1 MDEKRERTQA
11 DKQSRN
17 KRLTLTDPSGA
28 ISSPARTCD
37 LRAAPDPTI
46 QDPNKA
52 ATLTQLSCA

>member
-17 KRLTLTDPSGA
+17 NSLTLTDPSGA
-28 ISSPARTCD
+28 ISTPACTCD
-37 LRAAPDPTI
+37 LCAAPHPAI

-52 ATLTQLSCA
+52 ATLTQLSCD

>member
-1 MDEKRERTQA
+1 MDDKRERTQA

-17 KRLTLTDPSGA
+17 KSLTLTDPSGA
-28 ISSPARTCD
+28 ISCPARTCD
-37 LRAAPDPTI
+37 LRAAPDPAI